1 MRDTGLTKRKIKA
14 MLRDPIVR
22 TVLVSA
28 STIIITLGLIFAV
41 VWHYR
46 EPILKI
52 LASKYSSVTKPIE
65 SNLVYEPITEQEEIA
80 QTTAVVEEP
89 EVAVVIDPEQSV
101 VDIVRKAKPAV
112 VSIVVSK
119 MVPMYAVS
127 YQQIPGTLFKTPV
140 YTESGK
146 EKKQTGSGS
155 GFFISSDGLIVT
167 NRHVVSE
174 KDAIY
179 DIILNNGKTYTGTVL
194 ARDTVLDFALIKIEG
209 KGFSYLE
216 LGDSD
221 SIEVGESVIAIGNT
235 LGKYDNT
242 VSTGIV
248 SGLSRSLTASNKSG
262 GTERLDKVIQTDA
275 AINPGNSGGPLIN
288 LKGKVIGI
296 NVAVVEGSS
305 NVGFALPS
313 NSVKSSISSVK
324 STGKI
329 IRPYVGVRYIPITAE
344 LKSKNNLLVDYGIWV
359 KQGSSARDAA
369 IVPGSPAEKAG
380 IKEGDIILTV
390 DGQAI
395 NEDQSFSF
403 LINQKKVG
411 NTVVLRAL
419 SNNTEKTFTVKLEAS
434 PENL

>member
-89 EVAVVIDPEQSV
+89 EVTVVIDPEQSV

-119 MVPMYAVS
+119 MVPIYGVS

-174 KDAIY
+174 KD
-179 DIILNNGKTYTGTVL
+179 
-194 ARDTVLDFALIKIEG
+194 
-209 KGFSYLE
+209 
-216 LGDSD
+216 
-221 SIEVGESVIAIGNT
+221 
-235 LGKYDNT
+235 
-242 VSTGIV
+242 
-248 SGLSRSLTASNKSG
+248 
-262 GTERLDKVIQTDA
+262 
-275 AINPGNSGGPLIN
+275 
-288 LKGKVIGI
+288 
-296 NVAVVEGSS
+296 
-305 NVGFALPS
+305 
-313 NSVKSSISSVK
+313 
-324 STGKI
+324 
-329 IRPYVGVRYIPITAE
+329 GV
-344 LKSKNNLLVDYGIWV
+344 
-359 KQGSSARDAA
+359 
-369 IVPGSPAEKAG
+369 
-380 IKEGDIILTV
+380 
-390 DGQAI
+390 
-395 NEDQSFSF
+395 
-403 LINQKKVG
+403 
-411 NTVVLRAL
+411 
-419 SNNTEKTFTVKLEAS
+419 
-434 PENL
+434 